1 MLGPHFWITFFVIRL
16 HNALKQ
22 RYSYVSFLFSILTQ
36 LLGHNYV
43 TYLFDVVTIFDNVI
57 IKLYFDAFELRIEKS
72 LQLRFVFARHC
83 DVFYYVTITLF
94 ICSI

>member
-22 RYSYVSFLFSILTQ
+22 RYSYVSFLFSILSQ

-57 IKLYFDAFELRIEKS
+57 IDAFELRIEKS
-72 LQLRFVFARHC
+72 LQLRFVFAGHC
-83 DVFYYVTITLF
+83 DVFHYVTITLF

>member
-1 MLGPHFWITFFVIRL
+1 MIRL

-43 TYLFDVVTIFDNVI
+43 IYLFDVVTIFDNVI

-72 LQLRFVFARHC
+72 LQLRFVFARPC
-83 DVFYYVTITLF
+83 DVFFIKSNLRYLF
-94 ICSI
+94 DRCSYLF